1 MFKVLLQILISLF
14 SLSLIFAFLLHYLNA
29 WINVSSSLPFGI
41 YLIKNDNSAP
51 QKGDLVLSC
60 IPSLYASL
68 AFERGYLTSGKCHNK
83 IAPVGKYVAA
93 TKGDKVE
100 TTPDGIYINK
110 KLIKNSQTQVKD
122 AQGREM
128 FIQNINRTLKENE
141 ILLLN
146 EKENSFDGRYFG
158 IVDTKLLI
166 GKLEALVIIDK

>member
-14 SLSLIFAFLLHYLNA
+14 TLVLIFSFLLTYLNA
-29 WINVSSSLPFGI
+29 WINVSSSLPKGI
-41 YLIKNDNSAP
+41 YLIKNDASAP
-51 QKGDLVLSC
+51 KKGDLVLSC
-60 IPSLYASL
+60 IPNLYADL

-93 TKGDKVE
+93 TTGDKVE
-100 TTPDGIYINK
+100 TTLDGIYINK
-110 KLIKNSQTQVKD
+110 KLIKNSQAQVKD

-128 FIQNINRTLKENE
+128 FRQNINRMLQANE

-146 EKENSFDGRYFG
+146 EKENSFDSRYFG

-166 GKLEALVIIDK
+166 GKLEALVIIKE

>member
-93 TKGDKVE
+93 TAGDKVE
-100 TTPDGIYINK
+100 TTPQGIYINK
-110 KLIKNSQTQVKD
+110 KLIKNSKAQTTD
-122 AQGREM
+122 ANRRKM
-128 FIQNINRTLKENE
+128 FTQNINRTLRKNE
-141 ILLLN
+141 IFLLN

-158 IVDTKLLI
+158 IISTTYIV
-166 GKLEALVIIDK
+166 GKLKPLAVIEK